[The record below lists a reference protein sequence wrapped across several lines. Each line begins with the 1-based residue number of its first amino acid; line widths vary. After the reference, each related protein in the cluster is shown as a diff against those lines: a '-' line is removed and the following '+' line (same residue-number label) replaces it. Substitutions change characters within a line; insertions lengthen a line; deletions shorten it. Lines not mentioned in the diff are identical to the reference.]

1 MKLIDVHVYYGKW
14 GFPIELVSIEQLLEL
29 MKKVGIEKAIIMSA
43 LSLSYDMSEGNSE
56 LCKAI
61 EPYDSLLGYVYLNGN
76 YVEDSIKEMERYLD
90 SPKFVGAKYHPE
102 LSVLP
107 PNSPQCEPLWNLLE
121 SRYKKPV
128 LIHTWTLPEHN
139 NVLPSSL
146 PEFVIDVAKRHPNL
160 KIIMGHM
167 GGPGW
172 RRCVQVIQDVN
183 NIWIDF
189 CSSYADKDKIGHAVE
204 CLGADR
210 VLFGT
215 GMTENNPWMQL
226 GALLEADISDEDK
239 KKIMYWN
246 AKRIFQ
252 L

>member
-1 MKLIDVHVYYGKW
+1 MNLIDVHVYYGKW
-14 GFPIELVSIEQLLEL
+14 GFPIKFVSTEQLLET
-29 MKKVGIEKAIIMSA
+29 MQEVGIEKAVLMSA
-43 LSLSYDMSEGNSE
+43 LSLSYDMGEGNSE
-56 LCKAI
+56 LCRAI
-61 EPYDSLLGYVYLNGN
+61 EPHDELLGYVYLNGN
-76 YVEDSIKEMERYLD
+76 YVKDSVKEMERYLD

-102 LSVLP
+102 LSELP
-107 PNSPQCEPLWNLLE
+107 PNAPECEHLWDLLE
-121 SRYKKPV
+121 NKYKKPV

-146 PEFVIDVAKRHPNL
+146 PEYVVDVALRHPDL

-172 RRCVQVIQDVN
+172 RHCIQVIQDIN
-183 NIWIDF
+183 NVWVDF
-189 CSSYADKDKIGHAVE
+189 CSSYANKDKIAYAVE
-204 CLGADR
+204 YLGADR

-226 GALLEADISDEDK
+226 GALLEADISEGDRE
-239 KKIMYWN
+239 KIMHLN
-246 AKRIFQ
+246 ARRVFQ